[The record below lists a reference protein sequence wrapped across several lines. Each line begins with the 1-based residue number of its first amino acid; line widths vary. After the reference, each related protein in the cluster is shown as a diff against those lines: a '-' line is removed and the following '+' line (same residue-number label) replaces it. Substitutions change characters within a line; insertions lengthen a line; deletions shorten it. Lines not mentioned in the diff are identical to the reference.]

1 MNSCELPIEALGGLG
16 DAKGDPV
23 GVVLGDILG
32 DANGE
37 AADLGN
43 ALPLKL
49 KLLSFLCCPLSMETK
64 LRLVT
69 SCSPNLRSLRS
80 AYEDLGTPSLSLVAF
95 KMVMCGVNLASH
107 S

>member
-1 MNSCELPIEALGGLG
+1 M
-16 DAKGDPV
+16 